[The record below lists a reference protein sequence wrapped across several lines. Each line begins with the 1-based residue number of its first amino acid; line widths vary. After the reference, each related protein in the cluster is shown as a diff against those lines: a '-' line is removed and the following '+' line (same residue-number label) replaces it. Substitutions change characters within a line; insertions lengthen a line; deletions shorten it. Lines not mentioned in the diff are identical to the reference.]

1 MYDGRS
7 ISEQCSCKTLKS
19 CILLSLGVLIW
30 NEKSKRDDKITI
42 TGPNQWNNRCH
53 VKESNLMIGYIDK
66 Y

>member
-1 MYDGRS
+1 MDDGRS
-7 ISEQCSCKTLKS
+7 TSVQCSCKTLTL
-19 CILLSLGVLIW
+19 CILLSIGILIW
-30 NEKSKRDDKITI
+30 NEKSKQNDKYKI

>member
-7 ISEQCSCKTLKS
+7 ISEQCSCKTLTL

-53 VKESNLMIGYIDK
+53 VNESNRMIGYIDK
-66 Y
+66 N